1 MLQTLKQKPLLT
13 SLLIVL
19 LYACWFLSPLLFGT
33 TDSPIHAT
41 KTMASAVIVIRG
53 QVIVIVPS
61 LPVLLMIPFIVDCAI
76 PSTLAIMCC
85 EYP

>member
-41 KTMASAVIVIRG
+41 KTMASAVIGNCGSGDRDRTILAC
-53 QVIVIVPS
+53 P
-61 LPVLLMIPFIVDCAI
+61 LDDPV
-76 PSTLAIMCC
+76 
-85 EYP
+85 YR